1 MHEFSDQT
9 GFRQMLTTDI
19 AVGLELCR
27 ASGWN
32 QLSRDWEFFLELSP
46 ADCRVAVK
54 NNQVVGTVT
63 TVSYQDRFSWIGMV
77 LVDPAERRQGIGTR
91 LLREAI
97 DLLSRQKLIG
107 LDATP
112 AGREV
117 YLKLGF
123 ADQSRLRRME
133 AVVSAG
139 IARIECG
146 SARRMTE
153 TDLPE
158 VFKLDREIFGADRSL
173 ILRWLFDGAPE
184 YAWVLPGEEAVRAFM
199 FGRHGFN
206 FEHIGPVIA
215 HDVESARQ
223 LVAACLG
230 EQSGKKFIL
239 DAACHDAEWLRGLQS
254 IGFHEQR
261 PFIRMYRGEGE
272 VPGLPEKQFAILG
285 PEFG

>member
-1 MHEFSDQT
+1 MSDDLIQ
-9 GFRQMLTTDI
+9 FRHMTAEDI
-19 AVGLELCR
+19 PTGLELCR
-27 ASGWN
+27 ASRWN
-32 QLSRDWEFFLELSP
+32 QLSRDWDIFLKLSP

-77 LVDPAERRQGIGTR
+77 LVDPAERRQGIGMR
-91 LLREAI
+91 LLQEAI
-97 DLLSRQKLIG
+97 DLLKRQKLIG

-123 ADQSRLRRME
+123 TDQSRLRRME
-133 AVVSAG
+133 TLVSTG
-139 IARIECG
+139 FARIESG
-146 SARRMTE
+146 SARPMTE
-153 TDLPE
+153 DDLPE

-173 ILRWLFDGAPE
+173 ILQWLFDGAPE
-184 YAWVLPGEEAVRAFM
+184 YARVLPGEEAVRAFM
-199 FGRHGFN
+199 FGRHGFS

-215 HDVESARQ
+215 DDVESARQ
-223 LVAACLG
+223 LVAACLA
-230 EQSGKKFIL
+230 EQAGKKFIL
-239 DAACHDAEWLRGLQS
+239 DATCHDTEWMRWLES
-254 IGFHEQR
+254 IGFQEQR
-261 PFIRMYRGEGE
+261 SFIRMYRGEGE